1 MPDVRIQ
8 RSSEH
13 TPMPWA
19 NGRGTSYEIA
29 SDRNEAGEWTW
40 RLAMAPVNE
49 DGPFS
54 RIECVNRSLAVVEG
68 AGMLLSVDRKKLQCL
83 PMQVVRFRGD
93 AVTEAALTDG
103 PIMDINL
110 MVRRNEA
117 DGEMAMVSD
126 AGLLNGVSIVVAV
139 GGSAQVKSGDSIIEL
154 ERHDSVLECDA
165 DTISLV
171 SGTVC
176 VVSVKRL

>member
-1 MPDVRIQ
+1 
-8 RSSEH
+8 
-13 TPMPWA
+13 MPWA

-29 SDRNEAGEWTW
+29 SDRSEAGEWTW

-54 RIECVNRSLAVVEG
+54 RVECVNRSLAVVEG

-110 MVRRNEA
+110 MVRRKEA
-117 DGEMAMVSD
+117 EGEMAMVSD

>member
-1 MPDVRIQ
+1 
-8 RSSEH
+8 
-13 TPMPWA
+13 MPWA

-29 SDRNEAGEWTW
+29 SDRNEAGKWAW

-54 RIECVNRSLAVVEG
+54 RIECVNRFLTVVEG
-68 AGMLLSVDRKKLQCL
+68 SGMLLSVDRKKLQCL

-93 AVTEAALTDG
+93 AITDAALTDG
-103 PIMDINL
+103 PITDINL
-110 MVRRNEA
+110 MIRRKEA
-117 DGEMAMVSD
+117 DGEMAIVSD
-126 AGLLNGVSIVVAV
+126 TGLLRGASIVVAI
-139 GGSAQVKSGDSIIEL
+139 GGSAQVKCGDLMVDL
-154 ERHDSVLECDA
+154 ERHDSILECDA
-165 DTISLV
+165 ETVSLV

>member
-1 MPDVRIQ
+1 VRIQ

-13 TPMPWA
+13 IPMPWA
-19 NGRGTSYEIA
+19 NGRGTSYEIV

-110 MVRRNEA
+110 MVRRKEA
-117 DGEMAMVSD
+117 EGEMAMVSD

-139 GGSAQVKSGDSIIEL
+139 GGSAQVNSGDSTINL
-154 ERHDSVLECDA
+154 ERHDTVLECDA
-165 DTISLV
+165 DSISLV

>member
-1 MPDVRIQ
+1 
-8 RSSEH
+8 
-13 TPMPWA
+13 MPWA

-29 SDRNEAGEWTW
+29 SDRNESGEWTW

-68 AGMLLSVDRKKLQCL
+68 AGMRLSVDRKKLQCL

-93 AVTEAALTDG
+93 AITEAALTDG

-110 MVRRNEA
+110 MVRRQEA
-117 DGEMAMVSD
+117 DGEMAIVSD
-126 AGLLNGVSIVVAV
+126 AGILAGASIIVAV
-139 GGSAQVKSGDSIIEL
+139 GGSAQMKCGDSSIDL
-154 ERHDSVLECDA
+154 DRHDAMLECDA
-165 DTISLV
+165 ETVSLV
-171 SGTVC
+171 SGIVC

>member
-1 MPDVRIQ
+1 
-8 RSSEH
+8 
-13 TPMPWA
+13 MPWA

-54 RIECVNRSLAVVEG
+54 RIECVNRFLAVVEG
-68 AGMLLSVDRKKLQCL
+68 AGMLLTVDRKKLQCL

-93 AVTEAALTDG
+93 AITEATLTDG

-110 MVRRNEA
+110 MVRRKEA
-117 DGEMAMVSD
+117 DGEMAIVSD
-126 AGLLNGVSIVVAV
+126 AGVLQGASIVIAV
-139 GGSAQVKSGDSIIEL
+139 GGSTKVKCGDSITAL
-154 ERHDSVLECDA
+154 ERHDSLLECDA
-165 DTISLV
+165 DAVSLV
-171 SGTVC
+171 GGTVC
-176 VVSVKRL
+176 VVSVNRV

>member
-1 MPDVRIQ
+1 
-8 RSSEH
+8 
-13 TPMPWA
+13 MPWA

-29 SDRNEAGEWTW
+29 SDRNEAGEWSW

-83 PMQVVRFRGD
+83 PMQVVQFRGD
-93 AVTEAALTDG
+93 AITEATLTDG

-110 MVRRNEA
+110 MVRRKEA
-117 DGEMAMVSD
+117 DGEMAIVSD
-126 AGLLNGVSIVVAV
+126 AGLLNSASIVVAV
-139 GGSAQVKSGDSIIEL
+139 GGSVQVKSGELTIDLECHDSII
-154 ERHDSVLECDA
+154 ECDA
-165 DTISLV
+165 DTVSLV

-176 VVSVKRL
+176 VVSAKHL

>member
-1 MPDVRIQ
+1 
-8 RSSEH
+8 
-13 TPMPWA
+13 MPWA

-29 SDRNEAGEWTW
+29 SDRNESGEWTW

-54 RIECVNRSLAVVEG
+54 RIECVNRSLVVVEG

-93 AVTEAALTDG
+93 AITEAALLDG

-110 MVRRNEA
+110 MVRRKEA
-117 DGEMAMVSD
+117 DGEMAIVSE
-126 AGLLNGVSIVVAV
+126 AGLLIGASIVVAV
-139 GGSAQVKSGDSIIEL
+139 GGAAQVKSADSTINLEQHDSI
-154 ERHDSVLECDA
+154 VECDA
-165 DTISLV
+165 VTLSLIS
-171 SGTVC
+171 GMVC

>member
-1 MPDVRIQ
+1 
-8 RSSEH
+8 
-13 TPMPWA
+13 MPWA

-29 SDRNEAGEWTW
+29 SDRNESGEWTW

-49 DGPFS
+49 DGAFS
-54 RIECVNRSLAVVEG
+54 RIECVNRFLAVVEG
-68 AGMLLSVDRKKLQCL
+68 EGMLLSVDRKKLQCR

-93 AVTEAALTDG
+93 AITDAALTDG

-110 MVRRNEA
+110 MIRRKEA
-117 DGEMAMVSD
+117 EGEMAIVSEV
-126 AGLLNGVSIVVAV
+126 GLLQGATIVVAV
-139 GGSAQVKSGDSIIEL
+139 GGRAQVLSGDEAIEL
-154 ERHDSVLECDA
+154 ERHDSILECDVE
-165 DTISLV
+165 TVSLV

>member
-1 MPDVRIQ
+1 
-8 RSSEH
+8 
-13 TPMPWA
+13 MPWA

-29 SDRNEAGEWTW
+29 SDRSEAGEWTW

-68 AGMLLSVDRKKLQCL
+68 AGMFLSVDRKKLQCL

-110 MVRRNEA
+110 MVRRKEA
-117 DGEMAMVSD
+117 EGEMAMVSD

-165 DTISLV
+165 DTMSLV

>member
-1 MPDVRIQ
+1 
-8 RSSEH
+8 
-13 TPMPWA
+13 MPWA

-93 AVTEAALTDG
+93 AITEAVLTDG

-110 MVRRNEA
+110 MVRRKEA
-117 DGEMAMVSD
+117 DGEMAIVSD
-126 AGLLNGVSIVVAV
+126 AGLLNGASIVVAV
-139 GGSAQVKSGDSIIEL
+139 GGSAQVMDGESTIDLECHDSI
-154 ERHDSVLECDA
+154 LECDSE
-165 DTISLV
+165 TISLI

>member
-1 MPDVRIQ
+1 
-8 RSSEH
+8 
-13 TPMPWA
+13 MPWA

-54 RIECVNRSLAVVEG
+54 RIECVNRSLAVVDG

-93 AVTEAALTDG
+93 AITEATLTDG

-110 MVRRNEA
+110 MVRRKEA
-117 DGEMAMVSD
+117 DGEMAIVSN
-126 AGLLNGVSIVVAV
+126 AGLLNGASIVVAL
-139 GGSAQVKSGDSIIEL
+139 GGSAQVKCGDSTYDL
-154 ERHDSVLECDA
+154 ERHDSLLECDA
-165 DTISLV
+165 ETVSLV
-171 SGTVC
+171 SGSVC
-176 VVSVKRL
+176 AILVKRL

>member
-1 MPDVRIQ
+1 
-8 RSSEH
+8 
-13 TPMPWA
+13 MPWA

-68 AGMLLSVDRKKLQCL
+68 VGMLLSVDRKKLQCL

-110 MVRRNEA
+110 MVRRKEA
-117 DGEMAMVSD
+117 EGEMAMVSD
-126 AGLLNGVSIVVAV
+126 AGLLNDVSIVVAV

-165 DTISLV
+165 DSISLV

-176 VVSVKRL
+176 VVSVKSL

>member
-1 MPDVRIQ
+1 
-8 RSSEH
+8 
-13 TPMPWA
+13 MPWA

-29 SDRNEAGEWTW
+29 SDRNEAGEWAW

-110 MVRRNEA
+110 MVRRKEA
-117 DGEMAMVSD
+117 EGEMAMVSD

-165 DTISLV
+165 DSISLV

>member
-1 MPDVRIQ
+1 
-8 RSSEH
+8 
-13 TPMPWA
+13 MPWA

-68 AGMLLSVDRKKLQCL
+68 AGMLLSVDHKKLQCL

-93 AVTEAALTDG
+93 AITEATLTDG

-110 MVRRNEA
+110 MVRRKEA
-117 DGEMAMVSD
+117 DGEMAIVSN
-126 AGLLNGVSIVVAV
+126 AGLLNGASIVVAL
-139 GGSAQVKSGDSIIEL
+139 GGSAQVKCGDSTYDL
-154 ERHDSVLECDA
+154 ERHDSLLECDA
-165 DTISLV
+165 ETVSLV
-171 SGTVC
+171 SGSVC
-176 VVSVKRL
+176 VISVKRA

>member
-1 MPDVRIQ
+1 
-8 RSSEH
+8 
-13 TPMPWA
+13 MPWA
-19 NGRGTSYEIA
+19 NGGGTSYEIA
-29 SDRNEAGEWTW
+29 SDRNELGEWTW

-54 RIECVNRSLAVVEG
+54 RIECVNRSLAVVDG

-93 AVTEAALTDG
+93 AITDATLTDG
-103 PIMDINL
+103 PILDINL
-110 MVRRNEA
+110 MIRRKEA
-117 DGEMAMVSD
+117 DGEMAIVSEVG
-126 AGLLNGVSIVVAV
+126 ALEVASIVVAV
-139 GGSAQVKSGDSIIEL
+139 GGSAQVQCGDSTIDL
-154 ERHDSVLECDA
+154 EPHDSILDCDA
-165 DTISLV
+165 ETVSLI

>member
-1 MPDVRIQ
+1 
-8 RSSEH
+8 
-13 TPMPWA
+13 MPWA

-29 SDRNEAGEWTW
+29 SDRNESGEWTW

-49 DGPFS
+49 DGAFS
-54 RIECVNRSLAVVEG
+54 RIECVNRFLAVVEG
-68 AGMLLSVDRKKLQCL
+68 EGMLLSVDRKKLQCL

-93 AVTEAALTDG
+93 AITDAALTDG

-110 MVRRNEA
+110 MIRRKEA
-117 DGEMAMVSD
+117 EGEMAIVSEV
-126 AGLLNGVSIVVAV
+126 GLLQGATIVVAV
-139 GGSAQVKSGDSIIEL
+139 GGRAQVLSGDEAIEL
-154 ERHDSVLECDA
+154 ERHDSILECDVE
-165 DTISLV
+165 TVSLV